1 MLGKIEGKRGRRRQR
16 MRWLGSITDSM
27 DVDLSKL
34 WEIVEDRGV
43 WCAAVHGVAERVIH
57 NLATEQQQQE
67 FFYWKWFAAK
77 TLISGWVCPQV
88 LGSSVVSALQIGK
101 AVAGGSAF
109 FFFFENCC
117 LGAVKQVSVSVRTVV
132 RTLAVILFYLEKSLK
147 RVKASARGSYLCPL
161 AWGF

>member
-1 MLGKIEGKRGRRRQR
+1 
-16 MRWLGSITDSM
+16 M

-43 WCAAVHGVAERVIH
+43 WCAAVHGVAKRVIH

-67 FFYWKWFAAK
+67 FFYWKWFATK

-109 FFFFENCC
+109 FFFF
-117 LGAVKQVSVSVRTVV
+117 LRIVD
-132 RTLAVILFYLEKSLK
+132 
-147 RVKASARGSYLCPL
+147 
-161 AWGF
+161 

>member
-1 MLGKIEGKRGRRRQR
+1 M
-16 MRWLGSITDSM
+16 
-27 DVDLSKL
+27 
-34 WEIVEDRGV
+34 
-43 WCAAVHGVAERVIH
+43 
-57 NLATEQQQQE
+57 
-67 FFYWKWFAAK
+67 
-77 TLISGWVCPQV
+77 CPQV